1 MRYHSDDVAPK
12 LLNRY
17 GDGIPRIRGFAISG
31 LTGDVDETFTSYDPQ
46 SKARMR
52 KENPQNLLGLFGTS
66 RPRYCHGVF
75 QAFFLYDD
83 AGLDCISIPDVI
95 LPRLFLGQLLY
106 ENMSL

>member
-66 RPRYCHGVF
+66 RPRYCHW
-75 QAFFLYDD
+75 
-83 AGLDCISIPDVI
+83 CISG
-95 LPRLFLGQLLY
+95 FF
-106 ENMSL
+106 SLR